1 MSTDTTTAE
10 PVEEVKP
17 EQAKPEHT
25 RVHLAYGGLSS
36 VVPDEGVNRLTL
48 FTNLQR
54 DPVRA
59 DGQVKHPLRLR
70 EALSLLHGIVAS
82 DFRYVPK
89 DRTAYMAY
97 MRMKRESAGMG
108 MWAAQQAYYAWLQR
122 NEPLAFVGLDP
133 VVTAHPDQLLVQV
146 FSKDEGTYARLG
158 INWKAFALDGTPVY
172 GTTNIDFSQTLYQ
185 AIQQL
190 RSYRPTRLS
199 LGKDASPVALAPGVP
214 VPGGEKLDKSVNIPD
229 SWLRGFLQV
238 QSAATF
244 PLDTFQLA
252 PIDLYNVLRHL
263 RLNGDRKGQRRGVR
277 IELVPGEPARVVLE
291 PWEIVVSSTAGMYRG
306 KAAKVVRVWGRRRL
320 MLLRR
325 LLPFVESVEVHL
337 MGSGLPSFWVFR
349 AGEITL
355 TLGLTGFTTS
365 NWSQALN
372 FDLLLPRKTQTTKP
386 LEAVLDHLKKVWYA
400 STQDLSKATGLKGAT
415 LLEALQTG
423 CQQGRLMYDLASNV
437 FRLRP
442 ITDAPL
448 DLERL
453 EYRNQ
458 RERVAHDLLVRR
470 GAVKIATENRIPGT
484 GLELTGKVVVEEDKR
499 EYRPMLLIA
508 DEGQVTKA
516 ECTCTFFRK
525 QGLKAGP
532 CTHLIALR
540 LAYAEEERK
549 RKQSGDPRQTVT
561 VETRTFT
568 RRDEEGEHLIQ
579 LSLERQKL
587 KVRWGLAGKAM
598 RLQTLTFNTVDEA
611 RAAYFARIDE
621 AEARGYLDATA
632 G

>member
-10 PVEEVKP
+10 PAEEVKP
-17 EQAKPEHT
+17 EQARPEHT
-25 RVHLAYGGLSS
+25 KVHLAYGGLSS
-36 VVPDEGVNRLTL
+36 VIPDEGVNRLAL

-59 DGQVKHPLRLR
+59 NGQVKHPLRLR

-97 MRMKRESAGMG
+97 MRMKREAAGMG

-122 NEPLAFVGLDP
+122 NDPLAFVGLDP
-133 VVTAHPDQLLVQV
+133 VVTAHPDQLLFEV
-146 FSKDEGTYARLG
+146 FSKDEGTYASLG
-158 INWKAFALDGTPVY
+158 IDWKAFTLDGTPIY

-190 RSYRPTRLS
+190 RSYRPTRIS
-199 LGKDASPVALAPGVP
+199 LGKEQPKAPP
-214 VPGGEKLDKSVNIPD
+214 VPGGEKLDKNVNIPD

-291 PWEIVVSSTAGMYRG
+291 PWEVVVSSSAGMYRG
-306 KAAKVVRVWGRRRL
+306 RAAKVVRVWGRRRL

-415 LLEALQTG
+415 LLEVLQTG
-423 CQQGRLMYDLASNV
+423 CQQGRLMYDLASDV

-470 GAVKIATENRIPGT
+470 GAVKIATENRIP
-484 GLELTGKVVVEEDKR
+484 
-499 EYRPMLLIA
+499 A
-508 DEGQVTKA
+508 
-516 ECTCTFFRK
+516 
-525 QGLKAGP
+525 

-540 LAYAEEERK
+540 LAYAEQESK
-549 RKQSGDPRQTVT
+549 RKKSGDPRQTVT

-568 RRDEEGEHLIQ
+568 KRDEEGEHLIQ

-611 RAAYFARIDE
+611 RAAYFVRIDE
-621 AEARGYLDATA
+621 ADARGYLDATA